1 LTITDIFNTRNWIIS
16 SNNNVYDL
24 YNINK
29 SETRIVWVG
38 ITYTLNSSKAT
49 KPQKAEG
56 SENENGLIK
65 LGQ

>member
-1 LTITDIFNTRNWIIS
+1 LTVTDILNTRNWIIS
-16 SNNNVYDL
+16 SDNTVYNL
-24 YNINK
+24 YNK
-29 SETRIVWVG
+29 SKYDTRIVWIG
-38 ITYTLNSSKAT
+38 ITFNLNSLKSA